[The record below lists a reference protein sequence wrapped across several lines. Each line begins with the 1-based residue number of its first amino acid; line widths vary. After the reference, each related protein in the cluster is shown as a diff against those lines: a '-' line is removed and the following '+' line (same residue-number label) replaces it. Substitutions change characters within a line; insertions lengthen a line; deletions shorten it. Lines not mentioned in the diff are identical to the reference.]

1 MKCNNILHYC
11 CIFDQINAAVMS
23 ILNSILDYVFIL
35 FEAWKLQSSF
45 VITEQK
51 IEIKNK
57 TGLEWHEGLSWSHC
71 YILA

>member
-1 MKCNNILHYC
+1 
-11 CIFDQINAAVMS
+11 MS

-57 TGLEWHEGLSWSHC
+57 TDLELHEGLSWSHC